1 MSKLEVLWVPLL
13 LLALIAVESFFLR
26 TTFFPLMH
34 QPLLRRETDLILVLI
49 RPTAEALV
57 SPGILRRRAHQLPTS
72 QPNSGCFTST
82 LMVFTRTHT

>member
-57 SPGILRRRAHQLPTS
+57 SPGILRRRARTYLFLFSTS
-72 QPNSGCFTST
+72 MYAAYVIMT
-82 LMVFTRTHT
+82 